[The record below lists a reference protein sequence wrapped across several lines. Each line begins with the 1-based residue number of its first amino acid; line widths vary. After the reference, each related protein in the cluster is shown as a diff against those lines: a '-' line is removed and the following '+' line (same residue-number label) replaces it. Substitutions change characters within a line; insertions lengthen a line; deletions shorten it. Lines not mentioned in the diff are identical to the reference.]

1 MQALTTPRL
10 GLRPFETGDFEF
22 LVALNGDPDVAR
34 YIGHCV
40 PRTRDETRLFFE
52 ATRRAYAED
61 GLGQLAVYL
70 RSTGELIGR
79 CGLSPLEVEDEPAV
93 DSAPRW
99 YWFRGS
105 APVDMRVRREVELGY
120 TFAKAHWGS
129 GFATEAAT
137 AVRDHAF
144 RDRGY
149 GRLVSAII
157 AENVRSSRVSRKLGF
172 RHAGSLSA
180 FEKTYQCY
188 ELTRDDWL
196 AIA

>member
-1 MQALTTPRL
+1 MQSLTTPRL
-10 GLRPFETGDFEF
+10 GLRPFEADDFEF

-34 YIGHCV
+34 YIGYCV
-40 PRTRDETRLFFE
+40 PRTREETRHFFE

-61 GLGQLAVYL
+61 GLGHLAVYL
-70 RSTGELIGR
+70 RSTGELVGR
-79 CGLSPLEVEDEPAV
+79 CGLSPLEVETEPAV

-105 APVDMRVRREVELGY
+105 APPDMAVRHEVELGY
-120 TFAKAHWGS
+120 TFAKAHWGL

-149 GRLVSAII
+149 DRLASAII

-172 RHAGSLSA
+172 RHTGQLSA
-180 FEKTYQCY
+180 FDKTYERY

-196 AIA
+196 GAA